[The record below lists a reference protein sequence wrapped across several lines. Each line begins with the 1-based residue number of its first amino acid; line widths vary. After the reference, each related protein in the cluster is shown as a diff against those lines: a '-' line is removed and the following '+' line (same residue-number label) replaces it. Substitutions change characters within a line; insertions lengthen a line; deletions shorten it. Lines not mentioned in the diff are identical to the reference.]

1 MSNALDTITVDTDAG
16 EYRVEVSYDDS
27 PENPLTSWDHPGMAF
42 YVDGRNSITTD
53 TLSDADRAGDVLG
66 RIMSTVDELYPRL
79 HDVDEETQ
87 RRYDKWRAIAGSPW
101 QLFTGSDNGNQQG
114 HQWNWYV
121 LVDVTEWTGE
131 FADKIESAVRSTME
145 SYRAW
150 AAGEVYGY
158 VALGPDDSDVDSCW
172 GFYGDDRDG
181 YMMDQAR
188 DSIAADVAERIEKT
202 NLVGAGIVGLI

>member
-1 MSNALDTITVDTDAG
+1 MSNALDTIEVDTDAG
-16 EYRVEVSYDDS
+16 EYVVNVYGDIDA
-27 PENPLTSWDHPGMAF
+27 ENPLTSWDHPGMAF
-42 YVDGRNSITTD
+42 YVDGRDSITTD
-53 TLSDADRAGDVLG
+53 TLSDADRVGDVLG

-79 HDVDEETQ
+79 HDVDEETR
-87 RRYDKWRAIAGSPW
+87 RRYDKWRAITGSPW
-101 QLFTGSDNGNQQG
+101 QLFTGSDNGNVQG

-121 LVDVTEWTGE
+121 LIDTSEYVNNVIDPGN
-131 FADKIESAVRSTME
+131 AVRGTMQT
-145 SYRAW
+145 YRAW

-158 VALGPDDSDVDSCW
+158 VALSPDGSDVDSCW

-181 YMMDQAR
+181 YMMEQAR